1 MGVIQDLFQIFIY
14 LGDLLQMLIDFYK
27 VFLSFSNIYIMA
39 NTFPS
44 AALITCIVKGH
55 SQK

>member
-1 MGVIQDLFQIFIY
+1 MQDLFQIFIS

-27 VFLSFSNIYIMA
+27 VFLSFSNICIMA

-44 AALITCIVKGH
+44 AALITCIIKGH